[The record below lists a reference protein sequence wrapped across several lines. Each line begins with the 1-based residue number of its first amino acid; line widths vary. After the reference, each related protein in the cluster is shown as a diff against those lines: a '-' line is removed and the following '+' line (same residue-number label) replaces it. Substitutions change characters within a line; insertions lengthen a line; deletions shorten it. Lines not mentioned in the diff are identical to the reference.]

1 MSEKIARRRK
11 AKKIATIVGA
21 TGLAGVTLFSI
32 IAFLGRV
39 SGNFTVNINQSSN
52 IARLQL
58 SETKDF
64 ASPSV
69 HLKAPGLDNASCASS
84 DDVLKV
90 GDEANIAENGGSYSE
105 KLDEIRYDEDGNEIS
120 RINRG
125 LIYSCFLL
133 NPSSVAV
140 KFDLSLVMTGYSS
153 PSNAAVEPYS
163 LLRVG
168 IWHTRYAMDGMAEAS
183 LFKCFA
189 ADNTTVRYSGDGIRI
204 EDDPREYVGE
214 SHLMRGTHSGE
225 NITYRRLDQTIAND
239 SRSQQ
244 KADSFTGYLGGR
256 RHLLRALPRGQ
267 RIPNQRPA
275 AGTNVAFHLRL
286 LVRRGRPRLPRSDS
300 SGSLDDLPN
309 EFHPFCFIN
318 HHEKESVQKDNAFQ
332 NPPGNRG
339 AFAWT
344 DSF

>member
-52 IARLQL
+52 VARLQL

-168 IWHTRYAMDGMAEAS
+168 IWHTRFGMDGVAEAS

-189 ADNTTVRYSGDGIRI
+189 ADNTITTRSGDGATI
-204 EDDPREYVGE
+204 EYDPREYVGE
-214 SHLMRGTHSGE
+214 SRVIWGTHSGE
-225 NITYRRLDQTIAND
+225 VVSYRRLDKSVATD
-239 SRSQQ
+239 PRSQQ
-244 KADSFTGYLGGR
+244 KADSFTGYLGGEGIFSER
-256 RHLLRALPRGQ
+256 YRADNEYQINALQPGQ
-267 RIPNQRPA
+267 MSRF
-275 AGTNVAFHLRL
+275 TFAFWFE
-286 LVRRGRPRLPRSDS
+286 GGDPDCQGPTPQGASMTFQMNFT
-300 SGSLDDLPN
+300 P
-309 EFHPFCFIN
+309 
-318 HHEKESVQKDNAFQ
+318 SVL
-332 NPPGNRG
+332 
-339 AFAWT
+339 
-344 DSF
+344 

>member
-1 MSEKIARRRK
+1 MRANERRQLPLGKSTSNPPSDSAFPSPSYKMSEKIARRKK
-11 AKKIATIVGA
+11 AKKIATIVGT

-39 SGNFTVNINQSSN
+39 SGNFTVNINQASSL
-52 IARLQL
+52 ARLQL

-125 LIYSCFLL
+125 LVYSCFLL
-133 NPSSVAV
+133 NPSSAAV

-168 IWHTRYAMDGMAEAS
+168 IWHTRYAMDGSAEAS

-189 ADNTTVRYSGDGIRI
+189 ADNTTTRYSGDGIRI

-214 SHLMRGTHSGE
+214 SHLMRGTHLGE
-225 NITYRRLDQTIAND
+225 NITYRRLDQTIATD
-239 SRSQQ
+239 PRSRQ
-244 KADSFTGYLGGR
+244 KADSFTGYLGGEGIFSER
-256 RHLLRALPRGQ
+256 YRADNEYQINALQPGQ
-267 RIPNQRPA
+267 MSRF
-275 AGTNVAFHLRL
+275 TFAFWFE
-286 LVRRGRPRLPRSDS
+286 GGDPDGQGPTPQGASMTFQMNFT
-300 SGSLDDLPN
+300 P
-309 EFHPFCFIN
+309 
-318 HHEKESVQKDNAFQ
+318 SVL
-332 NPPGNRG
+332 
-339 AFAWT
+339 
-344 DSF
+344 

>member
-1 MSEKIARRRK
+1 M
-11 AKKIATIVGA
+11 
-21 TGLAGVTLFSI
+21 
-32 IAFLGRV
+32 
-39 SGNFTVNINQSSN
+39 
-52 IARLQL
+52 
-58 SETKDF
+58 
-64 ASPSV
+64 
-69 HLKAPGLDNASCASS
+69 
-84 DDVLKV
+84 

-168 IWHTRYAMDGMAEAS
+168 IWHTRFAMDGVAEAS

-225 NITYRRLDQTIAND
+225 TSPIDVWTKQLPPILGASKKRIASPVTWGKKASSPSVTVRITNTKSTPCSRDKCRVSPSPSGSKGATPIAKV
-239 SRSQQ
+239 R
-244 KADSFTGYLGGR
+244 
-256 RHLLRALPRGQ
+256 LLREPR
-267 RIPNQRPA
+267 
-275 AGTNVAFHLRL
+275 
-286 LVRRGRPRLPRSDS
+286 
-300 SGSLDDLPN
+300 
-309 EFHPFCFIN
+309 
-318 HHEKESVQKDNAFQ
+318 
-332 NPPGNRG
+332 
-339 AFAWT
+339 
-344 DSF
+344 